1 MRGLSG
7 DFSTMPLPDLL
18 LYLGNRRAT
27 GYLVIEREGLNK
39 KIELQD
45 GSVINASSNQP
56 REYLGQILINLGH
69 LTEDQFTKAF
79 ETQKQTRVFLG
90 KILAM
95 IGLVSQEVVL
105 DALNL
110 KFRET
115 VLEALHWPDGG
126 FAFDPTPL
134 RPSIDGVLI
143 QIDLIDI
150 HREGE
155 FREAAWQAIRAVF
168 PPEQILRE
176 LLESELPS
184 PPKKET
190 IESRLISLIREGAT
204 IDEMALALHATD
216 FFLYQRLYA
225 LHRLQALKVH
235 IEPPKVP
242 APSTAGQAEQSGPQ
256 LVRQARMWLDMGNV
270 RDAEALA
277 RRAQELFQTQETS
290 ELLRSAEG
298 ALLAKLRRDLSEG
311 GQVPSL
317 LIHPSKLRTLD
328 LSAPEKYLLSRIDGT
343 RELSAIVRV
352 SPLQELEALKFF
364 QRFVEQ
370 GLIKLE
376 KKSRR

>member
-1 MRGLSG
+1 
-7 DFSTMPLPDLL
+7 MPLPDLL

-115 VLEALHWPDGG
+115 VLEALHWPDGV

-134 RPSIDGVLI
+134 RPSIDGLSI

-168 PPEQILRE
+168 PHGQIHLE

-184 PPKKET
+184 PPKPET
-190 IESRLISLIREGAT
+190 IEARLISLIREGAT

-225 LHRLQALKVH
+225 LHRLGAIRTHL
-235 IEPPKVP
+235 EPPKVAP
-242 APSTAGQAEQSGPQ
+242 AQVQPIAANQTAPQ
-256 LVRQARMWLDMGNV
+256 LIRQAQMWMEAGNLGG
-270 RDAEALA
+270 AEVLA
-277 RRAQELFQTQETS
+277 RKAHEMFHTPETWQLLQSSEAALTHQLRKELM
-290 ELLRSAEG
+290 EG
-298 ALLAKLRRDLSEG
+298 N
-311 GQVPSL
+311 QVPAL
-317 LIHPSKLRTLD
+317 TIHSSKLKTLD
-328 LSAPEKYLLSRIDGT
+328 LTATDKYLLSRIDGV
-343 RELSAIVRV
+343 REVTAIVRV
-352 SPLQELEALKFF
+352 SPLQELEALKSF
-364 QRFVEQ
+364 QRFVVS
-370 GLIKLE
+370 GLVKL
-376 KKSRR
+376 SRRQEE